1 MAFFAGV
8 VAICADAAGFALGAR
23 QGLMRWLLRFG
34 GLVRNLRFAGFD
46 FFLDELQ
53 QFHFADARGRFETL
67 L

>member
-23 QGLMRWLLRFG
+23 QGLTRWLRLCDA
-34 GLVRNLRFAGFD
+34 LIRNLRFADLD
-46 FFLDELQ
+46 FLLYELQ
-53 QFHFADARGRFETL
+53 QIRFADARGRFETL